1 MSNLALRLK
10 SARVMNGLT
19 LESLASK
26 MENRVSKQALQQYES
41 GSRNPS
47 LDVLRELS
55 KALHVRPDYF
65 LREHFLPLGEFKFRK
80 QSKLGQK
87 WQDAFTEKVRDS
99 LEKYFE
105 LEEILN
111 AKQSFKNP
119 LKRLGVSSEEEAEA
133 AAQAFRDA
141 FSLGT
146 DPIYNV
152 LEMLES
158 IGIKVVVLDE
168 LQEFDG
174 VSTVVDDNSPVI
186 VVNKKLVESAVEGEK
201 PKHDR
206 LRFTALHEL
215 AHLVLS
221 IDDCE
226 EKQEERLCH
235 AFAGAFLLPESRIN
249 EHFGSMHRNR
259 IYLQELINVKQTYG
273 ISIRAILM
281 RLRRFDRISDYDLR
295 TFFAMLNRTY
305 GAKNEPGDCP
315 SIEKPFRFEQL
326 LYRALAEELISVS
339 KASELRGMPLSEF
352 RDELSKIAK

>member
-1 MSNLALRLK
+1 MSPLSLRLK
-10 SARVMNGLT
+10 SARVMNGFT
-19 LESLASK
+19 LESLAAQ
-26 MENRVSKQALQQYES
+26 MENIVSKQALQQYES

-47 LDVLRELS
+47 LAVLRELS
-55 KALHVRPDYF
+55 KALNVRPDYF
-65 LREHFLPLGEFKFRK
+65 LREHFLPLGDFKFRK
-80 QSKLGQK
+80 RSKLGQK

-111 AKQSFKNP
+111 AQQSFKNP
-119 LKRLGVSSEEEAEA
+119 LKRPGVSSEEDAEA
-133 AAQAFRDA
+133 AAQVFRDA
-141 FSLGT
+141 FSLGS

-158 IGIKVVVLDE
+158 IGIKVVIVDEVL
-168 LQEFDG
+168 EFDG
-174 VSTVVDDNSPVI
+174 VSTVVEDNSPVI
-186 VVNKKLVESAVEGEK
+186 VVNKKFVESAIEGEK

-215 AHLVLS
+215 AHLVLR

-226 EKQEERLCH
+226 EKHEEKLCH

-249 EHFGSMHRNR
+249 EHFGSIHRNR

-281 RLRRFDRISDYDLR
+281 RLKRFDRISKYDLS
-295 TFFAMLNRTY
+295 TFFAMLNREY

-339 KASELRGMPLSEF
+339 KAAELRSMPLSEF
-352 RDELSKIAK
+352 RDELSKFAQ